1 MATFLGLAGSHL
13 NAWHG
18 AARCFPFEPAV
29 QSCLDLAFAN
39 GDCRHGQ
46 RLSWTALAWN
56 LVGGRVGF
64 RLDEDHHTARKLPC
78 LNCSLRVPAPDR
90 VAGFLVK
97 LPSNGPFLRSGG
109 FVLAAFRP
117 SDNLPPALEIAVKD
131 HC

>member
-1 MATFLGLAGSHL
+1 MATFLGLAWGHPH
-13 NAWHG
+13 AWHG
-18 AARCFPFEPAV
+18 AAGCFPFESAV
-29 QSCLDLAFAN
+29 QSWLDPAFAN
-39 GDCRHGQ
+39 DDCRDGQ

-90 VAGFLVK
+90 VGRFLVK